1 MKIAFDNEEMKI
13 KQDKKALYEVTKFD
27 LIGSTLE
34 IEGYATIENL
44 QTEQEI
50 RIRKSILL
58 LSEEMFQ
65 ENEETNEETNVE
77 TNVETNEEVIAKK
90 KALKPLIIPLENCRL
105 SELEINPEHVK
116 IQNYQQSLVGFKGKI
131 DFSNIR
137 NNCLPSGNYFAYI
150 KLEQLPDETDE
161 FKYEKILP
169 IWNLKK
175 NIKQKHYATKIV
187 NETPNKISKYN
198 LVIGF
203 DDYNKTIV
211 LKNTLVQRYNPKF
224 FAKFQRKEK
233 KNQKIEIL
241 KRRFYK
247 LMYNLFCFLP
257 INKKKIVFA
266 SDSRDELNGNLYFI
280 YEELQKRD
288 LNLSYKFLL
297 NKTIEQKKSVVKL
310 MKMAYQ
316 FATAKVILI
325 DDFYPLIYPLKIRK
339 NADLIQ
345 TWHAA
350 GAFKTFGFSRL
361 GKPSGPPVWSRNH
374 RNYTKVAVSSKDVR
388 KHYAEGFGVDIE
400 KVYATGVPRS
410 DVFFDEDYKLYVKET
425 FYKNYPQ
432 LKGKKVILFAPTFRG
447 KGQTTAYYP
456 FDKLDLKRIYEKL
469 NKEYFFLIKIHPFVK
484 NKLNIPKEYRSFYYD
499 FSHIR
504 EINDLL
510 LVTDHLIT
518 DYSSVCFE
526 YALLQKPMSFFAFDV
541 EDYIAD
547 RDFYYN
553 YYDFIPGPL
562 VKNTAELL
570 DVIKKEDF
578 DKAKLNQ
585 FVQTFFHEDL
595 GNASKKVVDE
605 LIIESLNSWNK
616 KEKKEPSKFTIPKSR
631 KELFEKAF
639 EPKE

>member
-44 QTEQEI
+44 QTEQEL

-58 LSEEMFQ
+58 LSEEMFL
-65 ENEETNEETNVE
+65 ENDEA
-77 TNVETNEEVIAKK
+77 NVETNEEVIEKK
-90 KALKPLIIPLENCRL
+90 KGLKPLIIPLENCRL
-105 SELEINPEHVK
+105 SELDINPKQVNM
-116 IQNYQQSLVGFKGKI
+116 QNYEQSLVGFKGKI
-131 DFSNIR
+131 DLSNIH
-137 NNCLPSGNYFAYI
+137 NKCLPSGNYFAYI
-150 KLEQLPDETDE
+150 KLEQIPEETDE

-169 IWNLKK
+169 IWNVKK
-175 NIKQKHYATKIV
+175 NIKQKHYATKMV
-187 NETPNKISKYN
+187 NETPNEISKYS

-211 LKNTLVQRYNPKF
+211 LKNTLVQRYNPKS
-224 FAKFQRKEK
+224 FAKYQRKEK
-233 KNQKIEIL
+233 TNQKIEIL
-241 KRRFYK
+241 KRRFFK
-247 LMYNLFCFLP
+247 LMYILFCFLP
-257 INKKKIVFA
+257 INKKKIIFA

-288 LNLSYKFLL
+288 LKLTYKFLL
-297 NKTIEQKKSVVKL
+297 NKTIEQKKTMFKL
-310 MKMAYQ
+310 MNMAYQ

-361 GKPSGPPVWSRNH
+361 GRPGGPPVWSWNH
-374 RNYTKVAVSSKDVR
+374 RNYTKVAVSSEDVR

-410 DVFFDEDYKLYVKET
+410 DVFFDEEYKLYVKET
-425 FYKNYPQ
+425 FYKSYPQ

-447 KGQTTAYYP
+447 NGQSNAYYP
-456 FDKLDLKRIYEKL
+456 FNKLDLKTIYEKL
-469 NKEYFFLIKIHPFVK
+469 NKEYVFLFKIHPFVN

-526 YALLQKPMSFFAFDV
+526 YALLQKPISFFAFDV
-541 EDYIAD
+541 EDYIAK

-562 VKNTAELL
+562 VKNTEELL
-570 DVIKKEDF
+570 DVIEKDDF
-578 DKAKLNQ
+578 DKDKLNQ
-585 FVQTFFHEDL
+585 FVQTFFHKDF

-605 LIIESLNSWNK
+605 LVIESLNRWNK
-616 KEKKEPSKFTIPKSR
+616 KVKKESSKFTIPKSR
-631 KELFEKAF
+631 KELFVKSIHH
-639 EPKE
+639 K